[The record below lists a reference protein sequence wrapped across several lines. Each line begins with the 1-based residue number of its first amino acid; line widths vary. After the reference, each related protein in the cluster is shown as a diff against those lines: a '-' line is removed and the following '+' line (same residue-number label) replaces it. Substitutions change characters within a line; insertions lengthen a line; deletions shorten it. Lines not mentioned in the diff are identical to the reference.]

1 MGWPGCW
8 TTIVGTGVAGL
19 WTVLVGTVLG
29 LFLRNFDHA
38 LLCSP
43 FRSARFL
50 RKPDS
55 PKDPRLVAVA
65 KTRCFRYDWSRE

>member
-29 LFLRNFDHA
+29 LFLRNFDHELKKISTRKRTLSSWSTRTDKPHDDA
-38 LLCSP
+38 
-43 FRSARFL
+43 AR
-50 RKPDS
+50 RGHIP
-55 PKDPRLVAVA
+55 
-65 KTRCFRYDWSRE
+65 TTTWGM